1 MQLLNYKMHNDELV
15 ATVLSDKKQLFK
27 YSFDVTTPEYEIL
40 EVLEE
45 INEHVD
51 NGQHPLGCS
60 LLKTFTYEDVSR
72 HHALS

>member
-1 MQLLNYKMHNDELV
+1 M
-15 ATVLSDKKQLFK
+15 
-27 YSFDVTTPEYEIL
+27 TTPEYEIL